1 MLPARHLGR
10 AADSKVSLSYRILEF
25 WSFSPPAVA
34 SYRSGSVSN
43 STQTKEVL
51 DKTLCKSLATLA
63 VAIFFLIAINPR
75 FGVAL
80 DSGTPPPAAPTRA
93 RPSLKHSSTSKL
105 HTARKQES
113 ASRLA
118 ISRRHGRRRL
128 RSDAGYRFSSFGDPA
143 AEDNPIGDDPAVRQA
158 ALTALGNW
166 NGSLVVVNP
175 NTGRV
180 LSIVNQKLAL
190 SSGFTPCSTF
200 KPVVALAA
208 LKEGIITPNTRLYV
222 GSRQRMDVTEALA
235 RSNNVFFHKLGEM
248 LGFTRLAQY
257 AHEFSLGEKTSDDIP
272 GESPGKFPTTA
283 PEGGAGYLAYYGM
296 DMEVTPLQ
304 MAAVISAVANGG
316 TLYELQYPRTADELS
331 EFEPKVRRQLSDLVE
346 YLPQVKAG
354 LEAAVLYG
362 TGHQAYDPEVQIYGK
377 TGTCSEDGA
386 RLGWFVSYAQEQQ
399 PKYVAVVLLRGG
411 RMMFGPHAAE
421 IAGHFYREV
430 LRNERIATQASVVT
444 GK

>member
-1 MLPARHLGR
+1 M
-10 AADSKVSLSYRILEF
+10 
-25 WSFSPPAVA
+25 
-34 SYRSGSVSN
+34 
-43 STQTKEVL
+43 
-51 DKTLCKSLATLA
+51 
-63 VAIFFLIAINPR
+63 
-75 FGVAL
+75 
-80 DSGTPPPAAPTRA
+80 
-93 RPSLKHSSTSKL
+93 
-105 HTARKQES
+105 
-113 ASRLA
+113 
-118 ISRRHGRRRL
+118 
-128 RSDAGYRFSSFGDPA
+128 RSDAGYRFSSFGEPA
-143 AEDNPIGDDPAVRQA
+143 AEDNPVGDDPAVRQA

-180 LSIVNQKLAL
+180 LSIINQKLAL

-208 LKEGIITPNTRLYV
+208 LKEGIITPSTKLYV
-222 GSRQRMDVTEALA
+222 GNRQRMDLTEALA

-257 AHEFSLGEKTSDDIP
+257 AHEFNLGEKTSENIP
-272 GESPGKFPTTA
+272 GESPGKFPATA
-283 PEGGAGYLAYYGM
+283 PKAGGAGYLAYYGM

-331 EFEPKVRRQLSDLVE
+331 EFEPKVRRQLGDLVQ

-362 TGHQAYDPEVQIYGK
+362 TGHSAYDPDVQIYGK

-386 RLGWFVSYAQEQQ
+386 RLGWFVSFAQEQQ

-421 IAGHFYREV
+421 IAGRFYREV
-430 LRNERIATQASVVT
+430 LRNERIATQASVGA